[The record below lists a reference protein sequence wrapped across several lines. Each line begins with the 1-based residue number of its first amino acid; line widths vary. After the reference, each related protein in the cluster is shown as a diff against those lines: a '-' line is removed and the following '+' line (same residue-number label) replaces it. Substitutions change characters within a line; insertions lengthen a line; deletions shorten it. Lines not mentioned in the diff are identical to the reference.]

1 MDIIYGHDDTYGLTQ
16 YSKLLPH
23 LNAGSL
29 PKHLGK
35 LASLQLADDSHV
47 TVIKVQ
53 IKVN

>member
-1 MDIIYGHDDTYGLTQ
+1 MDIIYGHDDIYGLTQ
-16 YSKLLPH
+16 YLKLPH
-23 LNAGSL
+23 PNAGSL

-53 IKVN
+53 IKLN